1 MRRTTLAQ
9 YFGGVLRC
17 VVLSEGARGQCGR
30 GVEVWNVERFDSRY
44 RHPGPLL
51 RVLEGKV
58 SKVEVPSP
66 SGDTVST
73 IHMAIIYCNIHP

>member
-30 GVEVWNVERFDSRY
+30 GVEPCVERREIRLTLPASRAAAP
-44 RHPGPLL
+44 R
-51 RVLEGKV
+51 
-58 SKVEVPSP
+58 
-66 SGDTVST
+66 
-73 IHMAIIYCNIHP
+73 A